1 MSVTRAWAWLIALTA
16 TSTAVAAIG
25 LSGRWLALVVLALA
39 WAKAELILNRYLHLA
54 QAQNIARGFALGL
67 ALFMLALTG
76 LAVAIP

>member
-39 WAKAELILNRYLHLA
+39 WAKAELILNRYLHLG
-54 QAQNIARGFALGL
+54 QAPNIARGFALGL

-76 LAVAIP
+76 LAVAAP